1 MPADAPQKKSYLDAW
16 SAVFAVLA
24 RYRPGNL
31 VSTHRAVAEA
41 RRHIPRAC
49 VITDDELVDLIVK
62 AAIANQM
69 LIRFDHKQPVTS
81 GRASPEI
88 GLGQT
93 TQMKSPPPGA
103 AAGSAV
109 AGFGEGE

>member
-81 GRASPEI
+81 DRLVP
-88 GLGQT
+88 
-93 TQMKSPPPGA
+93 KSA
-103 AAGSAV
+103 WARLRK
-109 AGFGEGE
+109 